1 MNWQGLWGK
10 EIKVIKLYPMSES
23 EPNAKANPSDE
34 NANNEIQEVIEPV
47 TGGEGEGVQGHS
59 NDLSIQLEESKQ
71 KYLYLLSEFETYKR
85 RMARERIEL
94 FRNAGK
100 DLILELLPVLDD
112 FERGLEVMG
121 QSSDVIAIREG
132 VDLVYQKFKNLLIQK
147 GLQPMDS
154 VGAEFDVEKHEAISQ
169 MPASNPDQINKVVAE
184 VEKGYLLNEQVLR
197 FSKVIVGV

>member
-1 MNWQGLWGK
+1 
-10 EIKVIKLYPMSES
+10 MSES
-23 EPNAKANPSDE
+23 EPNASASISDE
-34 NANNEIQEVIEPV
+34 NILNEALEVIEPESGS
-47 TGGEGEGVQGHS
+47 GGEGTLGNS
-59 NDLSIQLEESKQ
+59 NDFHIQLEESKQ

-85 RMARERIEL
+85 RMARERIDL

-147 GLQPMDS
+147 GLQPMNS
-154 VGAEFDVEKHEAISQ
+154 VGSEFDVEKHEAISR
-169 MPASNPDQINKVVAE
+169 MPASSPDQVNNVVAE